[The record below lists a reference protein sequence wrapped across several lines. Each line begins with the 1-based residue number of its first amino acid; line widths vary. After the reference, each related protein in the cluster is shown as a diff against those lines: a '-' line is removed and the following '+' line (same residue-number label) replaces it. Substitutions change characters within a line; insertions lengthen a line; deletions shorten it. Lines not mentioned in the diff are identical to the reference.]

1 MEMTQTSDTA
11 HRTTTGH
18 ALRFTAPANRV
29 AFAWRTDAGW
39 QVYARDSALRDR
51 ICAAL
56 ERRVVA
62 ARTHTEPDGDRVLDG
77 WEEVDPAD
85 ARYPTLFML
94 QLSRLGL
101 GDLAV
106 DLLPRNEAD
115 TVMAARSLG

>member
-18 ALRFTAPANRV
+18 ALRFTAPVNQI
-29 AFAWRTDAGW
+29 AFAWRTAAGW
-39 QVYARDSALRDR
+39 QVYSPDSALRDR
-51 ICAAL
+51 IGAAL

-62 ARTHTEPDGDRVLDG
+62 ARTRTEPDGERVLDG

-101 GDLAV
+101 GDLTV
-106 DLLPRNEAD
+106 DLVPRSQAD
-115 TVMAARSLG
+115 TVVASRSLG